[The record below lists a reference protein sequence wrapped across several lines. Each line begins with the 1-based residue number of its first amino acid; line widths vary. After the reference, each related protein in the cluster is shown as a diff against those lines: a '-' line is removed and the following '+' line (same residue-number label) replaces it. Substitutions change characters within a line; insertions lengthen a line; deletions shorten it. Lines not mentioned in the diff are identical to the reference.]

1 MPRKKNPNNQYWN
14 QAVEDAVCGY
24 NSTTT
29 QAEREKH
36 YKIKTDCD
44 VNINK
49 VIENLGNIIKD
60 E

>member
-1 MPRKKNPNNQYWN
+1 VIFHK
-14 QAVEDAVCGY
+14 ED
-24 NSTTT
+24 NRID
-29 QAEREKH
+29 REKH

-60 E
+60 EQSIL